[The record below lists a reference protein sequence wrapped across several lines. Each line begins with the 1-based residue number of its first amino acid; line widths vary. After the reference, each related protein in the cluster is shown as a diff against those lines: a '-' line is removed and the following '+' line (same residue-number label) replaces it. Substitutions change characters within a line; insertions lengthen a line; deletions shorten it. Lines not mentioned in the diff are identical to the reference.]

1 MRLFRALLPLSMTSS
16 TVTADPVAPIT
27 LRAKDGRVLERR
39 VNDRSQA
46 LRRGV
51 QWAFLLLNVFIGW
64 RFYLWVRHYET
75 FGLSAPVT
83 RPPGVEGWLPIAA
96 LMNLKYFVV
105 TGTVPDTHP
114 AGMFLLIAFLG
125 MSIALRK
132 SFCSW
137 LCPIG
142 TISEWLW
149 QGGQELFGRTWRL
162 PRWLDIPLRS
172 LKYILLAL
180 FVYVVA
186 IMSADEIRGFLMSPY
201 GVIADVKMLNFFR
214 EMGRTA
220 ALVITGL
227 VVLSVFVK
235 NAWCR
240 LLCPYGALMG
250 IAALFS
256 PAGIRRTPEA
266 CIDCNKCAQ
275 ACPSLLPVDQLL
287 RVRSAECTTCLS
299 CVAACPVK
307 DALACTVPR
316 GRVLT
321 PWMVASGVALF
332 FIGAVG
338 VARVTGHWHTEVPEA
353 VLRELIGN
361 AASYGHPGR

>member
-1 MRLFRALLPLSMTSS
+1 MRFLRAFFPFTVSSS
-16 TVTADPVAPIT
+16 TVPSSALSPLT
-27 LRAKDGRVLERR
+27 LRSRDGRVLDRR
-39 VNDRSQA
+39 RNDRSQA
-46 LRRGV
+46 VRRSV
-51 QWAFLLLNVFIGW
+51 QWAFLILNLFIGW

-96 LMNLKYFVV
+96 LMNLKFFVT
-105 TGTVPDTHP
+105 TGTVPEMHP
-114 AGMFLLIAFLG
+114 AGMFLLLAFLG
-125 MSIALRK
+125 MSLALRK

-149 QGGQELFGRTWRL
+149 QGGQEIFGRTWRV

-172 LKYILLAL
+172 LKYILMGL

-186 IMSADEIRGFLMSPY
+186 IMSADEIRAFLMSPY

-214 EMGRTA
+214 EMGQTA
-220 ALVITGL
+220 AIVITVL
-227 VVLSVFVK
+227 VVLSVFIK

-240 LLCPYGALMG
+240 YLCPYGALMG
-250 IAALFS
+250 LVGMLS
-256 PAGIRRTPEA
+256 PTGIRRTPEA

-275 ACPSLLPVDQLL
+275 ACPSLLPVDTLL

-299 CVAACPVK
+299 CVAACPVAE
-307 DALACTVPR
+307 ALACTAPR
-316 GRVLT
+316 RRVLT
-321 PWMVASGVALF
+321 PWMVAAGVTLCF
-332 FIGAVG
+332 MGAVG
-338 VARVTGHWHTEVPEA
+338 VARATGHWHTVVPEA
-353 VLRELIGN
+353 VLQQLIPNSSG
-361 AASYGHPGR
+361 YGHPGR